1 MTREQI
7 SFLKSHSVEIN
18 FFDRGCVVR
27 VGCKSFAF
35 ESTEEAMAEL
45 QEYVKKPIEMGRI
58 YAPDYFN
65 AEELSEASGIVEAR
79 G

>member
-1 MTREQI
+1 MTREEI

-35 ESTEEAMAEL
+35 ESTEEAITDL

-65 AEELSEASGIVEAR
+65 AEKLSEASGIVEAR

>member
-18 FFDRGCVVR
+18 FFDRGCMVR

-35 ESTEEAMAEL
+35 ESIEKAMAEL

-58 YAPDYFN
+58 YAPDYFDV
-65 AEELSEASGIVEAR
+65 EKLSEVPGIVEAI

>member
-35 ESTEEAMAEL
+35 ESNEEAMAEL
-45 QEYVKKPIEMGRI
+45 QEYVKRPLEIGKI
-58 YAPDYFN
+58 YAPDYFGG
-65 AEELSEASGIVEAR
+65 EELTPVQVKY
-79 G
+79 

>member
-1 MTREQI
+1 MTREEI

-35 ESTEEAMAEL
+35 ESTEEAIAKL
-45 QEYVKKPIEMGRI
+45 QEYVKKPIEIGKI
-58 YAPDYFN
+58 YAPDYFGG
-65 AEELSEASGIVEAR
+65 EELIPVQVKY
-79 G
+79 

>member
-1 MTREQI
+1 MTREEI

-27 VGCKSFAF
+27 VGCRSLAF

-45 QEYVKKPIEMGRI
+45 QEYVKRPLEIGKI
-58 YAPDYFN
+58 YAPDYFDG
-65 AEELSEASGIVEAR
+65 EQLSEASGIVEAR

>member
-27 VGCKSFAF
+27 VGCKSFTF
-35 ESTEEAMAEL
+35 ESIEKAMAEL

-58 YAPDYFN
+58 YAPDYFDV
-65 AEELSEASGIVEAR
+65 EKLSEAPGIVEAI

>member
-1 MTREQI
+1 MTREEI

-35 ESTEEAMAEL
+35 ESIEKAMAEL
-45 QEYVKKPIEMGRI
+45 QEYFKRPNEIGKI

-65 AEELSEASGIVEAR
+65 AEELSEVLEIEEAR

>member
-1 MTREQI
+1 
-7 SFLKSHSVEIN
+7 
-18 FFDRGCVVR
+18 VVR

-35 ESTEEAMAEL
+35 ESTEEAITDL
-45 QEYVKKPIEMGRI
+45 QEYVKKPLEIGKI

-65 AEELSEASGIVEAR
+65 AEKLSEASGIVEAR

>member
-35 ESTEEAMAEL
+35 ESIEKAMAEL
-45 QEYVKKPIEMGRI
+45 QEYVKKPIEMGKI
-58 YAPDYFN
+58 YAPDYFGG
-65 AEELSEASGIVEAR
+65 EELTPVQVKY
-79 G
+79 

>member
-1 MTREQI
+1 MTREEI

-35 ESTEEAMAEL
+35 ESIEKAMADL

-58 YAPDYFN
+58 YAPDYFDV
-65 AEELSEASGIVEAR
+65 EKLSEVPGIVEAI

>member
-1 MTREQI
+1 MTREEI
-7 SFLKSHSVEIN
+7 SFLKSHSVEIK

-27 VGCKSFAF
+27 VGCRSLAF

-45 QEYVKKPIEMGRI
+45 EKYIKRPREIGKI

-65 AEELSEASGIVEAR
+65 AEELSEVLEIEEAR

>member
-1 MTREQI
+1 MTREEI

-35 ESTEEAMAEL
+35 ESTEEAMAKL
-45 QEYVKKPIEMGRI
+45 QEYVKRPLEMGKI

-65 AEELSEASGIVEAR
+65 AEELTPVQVKY
-79 G
+79 

>member
-45 QEYVKKPIEMGRI
+45 QEYVKRPLEIGKI
-58 YAPDYFN
+58 YAPDYFGG
-65 AEELSEASGIVEAR
+65 EQLSEASGILEAR

>member
-1 MTREQI
+1 MTREEI
-7 SFLKSHSVEIN
+7 SFLKSHPVEIN

-35 ESTEEAMAEL
+35 ESIEKAMAEL
-45 QEYVKKPIEMGRI
+45 QEYVKRPLEIGKI

-65 AEELSEASGIVEAR
+65 AEELTPVQVKY
-79 G
+79 